1 MTRKTTALIA
11 IIAIAS
17 AVLALVVGLSVGYGR
32 GFDAC
37 IEENNLYENY

>member
-1 MTRKTTALIA
+1 MTSKTTALVA
-11 IIAIAS
+11 ISLVLVAVAS
-17 AVLALVVGLSVGYGR
+17 LLVGLSVGYER

>member
-1 MTRKTTALIA
+1 MERKKIVIVAVAL
-11 IIAIAS
+11 
-17 AVLALVVGLSVGYGR
+17 AVLALGVGLSVGYER